1 MMNGGQMGNFGN
13 GFPNNGTGGYAG
25 AWNNFGWFQGINF
38 TMVLLIGIAI
48 LVLYLLFKNKKQ
60 PVKKEVIFPTEKS
73 PAVDAT
79 EVVRLRYARGEI
91 TFDEFQTILKNI
103 QV

>member
-1 MMNGGQMGNFGN
+1 MMNGGMGNLGN

-25 AWNNFGWFQGINF
+25 AVNNFGWFQGVNL

-48 LVLYLLFKNKKQ
+48 FVLFLLFKNKKQ
-60 PVKKEVIFPTEKS
+60 PANKEVIFPTEKS
-73 PAVDAT
+73 PALDAA

-91 TFDEFQTILKNI
+91 SFEEFQTILKNI